1 MNIVHSF
8 SAANCSDK
16 MFKIHMIYFILS
28 CIYAKENGF
37 NIRLHADK
45 RTSNLLQIAPYD
57 EIITDIPDVSP
68 NKPRIYAWSKFY
80 AMKNEDLGNI
90 HIDGDVF
97 LKDKKLIDLL
107 DFSDYDCIVQ
117 NIEEPKNNWGF
128 LWKESTE
135 CFKNCKYPYFA
146 NRECKSMYNCGI
158 IGINNQELKDIYF
171 DTYEN
176 MCQQYNIN
184 GIDCNSVPDI
194 IIEQQFLKDLIDF
207 KNYNVKTI
215 LDFDNLSM
223 ADSIGY
229 QHVIG
234 CSKEPNLN
242 TVIKL
247 IKKHNTT
254 VFNDVNKYL
263 LNK

>member
-1 MNIVHSF
+1 MIAKKGMIMEMEGQRFVV
-8 SAANCSDK
+8 DD
-16 MFKIHMIYFILS
+16 IH
-28 CIYAKENGF
+28 
-37 NIRLHADK
+37 
-45 RTSNLLQIAPYD
+45 
-57 EIITDIPDVSP
+57 
-68 NKPRIYAWSKFY
+68 
-80 AMKNEDLGNI
+80 
-90 HIDGDVF
+90 
-97 LKDKKLIDLL
+97 
-107 DFSDYDCIVQ
+107 
-117 NIEEPKNNWGF
+117 
-128 LWKESTE
+128 
-135 CFKNCKYPYFA
+135 
-146 NRECKSMYNCGI
+146 
-158 IGINNQELKDIYF
+158 
-171 DTYEN
+171 
-176 MCQQYNIN
+176 NIN

-247 IKKHNTT
+247 IKKHNPT